1 MKYLIMDER
10 YRFDEDAAVCM
21 DTADTLEEA
30 REAAHDQGGIVVE
43 VDSGE
48 IVE

>member
-10 YRFDEDAAVCM
+10 YRFDEDSAICL
-21 DTADTLEEA
+21 DTADSLEEA
-30 REAAHDQGGIVVE
+30 REAAQQQGGVIVE
-43 VDSGE
+43 ADSGE